1 MLELFLAEL
10 KRIWTQFIRY
20 PVDAISIIFI
30 TTAIFYG
37 LLLSA
42 QYIAGPNL
50 QFGDRVDSIIVG
62 YVLWSLVTFIFNEI
76 SFSLQMEAQTGTIEQ
91 IFLSPFG
98 ALGVFLTRAVASLTL
113 RLVLI
118 GVILV
123 ITLVLTGRQLS
134 FPPSLLLPL
143 VTVLLGAHGLAFI
156 MGAFALLFKRIS
168 QLLGLTQFGL
178 LFLLMAPTE
187 TWTGSLQ
194 GLRLLLPMTLGA
206 GILRDLMA
214 RSQGLDWLELVW
226 ALLNGTAYLA
236 IGLLVFRWAE
246 RTAKAQG
253 KLGGY

>member
-1 MLELFLAEL
+1 MLELFFAEL
-10 KRIWTQFIRY
+10 KRTWTQFIRY

-42 QYIAGPNL
+42 RYIAGPSL

-76 SFSLQMEAQTGTIEQ
+76 TFNLQVEAQTGTLEQ

-98 ALGVFLTRAVASLTL
+98 ALKVFLTRAVASLTL
-113 RLVLI
+113 RLLLI
-118 GVILV
+118 GIVLLIV
-123 ITLVLTGRQLS
+123 LVLTGRYLS

-156 MGAFALLFKRIS
+156 MGAIALLFKRVS

-178 LFLLMAPTE
+178 LFLLMTPTE
-187 TWTGSLQ
+187 SWTGPLQ
-194 GLRLLLPMTLGA
+194 WLSVLFPMTTGA

-214 RSQGLDWLELVW
+214 RSQILDWLDL
-226 ALLNGTAYLA
+226 AAASLNGIAYLA
-236 IGLLVFRWAE
+236 VGLLFFSWAE